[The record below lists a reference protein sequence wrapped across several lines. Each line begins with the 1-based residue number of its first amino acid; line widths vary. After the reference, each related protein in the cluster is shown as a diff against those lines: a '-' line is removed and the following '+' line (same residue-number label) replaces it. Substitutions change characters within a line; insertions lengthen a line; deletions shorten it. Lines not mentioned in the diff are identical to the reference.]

1 MLHHQPPILILFKK
15 PPPPSPSP
23 PTASNTMPPPPGPP
37 GAAAAG
43 SAVVAGSPLPP
54 PVFVP
59 KTTVVAGTYD
69 GGIVGWEVQRG
80 TKDATGPAKPAALKM
95 VCMPSPLALERM
107 KFVGSIVCG
116 ANMLCVL
123 WLKSNLSPPH
133 ENPLLILPISDPSP
147 SSSSPLQT
155 FAYTPHQGSVRSLAI
170 PREGAKAGLLLV
182 SGGMDE
188 HIRMYDLRKRA
199 EVGELLHHKGTIT
212 ALGFVGSSHLL
223 SGSEDGLV
231 CIWRV
236 YDWSLLHILGGHKGA
251 VTAVALHPSGKL
263 ALSTGRDRSL
273 RLWDLVKGRCAYIT
287 KLEAV
292 AESVKWSEGGETYAL
307 LLGDRRLEVRR
318 TADNKPT
325 AILTHPLRI
334 TSLAFLPSSSSDSDD
349 EEEEGEEGKGGGK
362 KVQHVLTACDDG
374 QLRVVD
380 GASGDIISTTDVTP
394 FCGRIKEAVLLH
406 SNSSSSSSEDGG
418 RELVTASSNGKVIIW
433 SINAAGTVL
442 QPGPSTNLGEG
453 VRITCLAAY
462 AASEGGEGAAAA
474 AAAAGLKKKKKR
486 KRRQAEE
493 EGEEGGEAAV
503 VDRGMLRHEKKK
515 MKKLQKKK
523 DRASQGSS
531 GGSPHKQQAQSGGA
545 AGTRKDGGSGKK
557 GEKPHQQEASSNKKK
572 FEKKQHQQKTEKPL
586 VVKST
591 GGVVNF

>member
-1 MLHHQPPILILFKK
+1 
-15 PPPPSPSP
+15 
-23 PTASNTMPPPPGPP
+23 
-37 GAAAAG
+37 
-43 SAVVAGSPLPP
+43 
-54 PVFVP
+54 
-59 KTTVVAGTYD
+59 
-69 GGIVGWEVQRG
+69 
-80 TKDATGPAKPAALKM
+80 
-95 VCMPSPLALERM
+95 
-107 KFVGSIVCG
+107 
-116 ANMLCVL
+116 
-123 WLKSNLSPPH
+123 
-133 ENPLLILPISDPSP
+133 
-147 SSSSPLQT
+147 
-155 FAYTPHQGSVRSLAI
+155 
-170 PREGAKAGLLLV
+170 V

-292 AESVKWSEGGETYAL
+292 AECVKWSEDGEAYAL

-325 AILTHPLRI
+325 AIVTHPLRI
-334 TSLAFLPSSSSDSDD
+334 TALAFLPSSSTSFPLDS
-349 EEEEGEEGKGGGK
+349 EEEEDGEEGKEGVK
-362 KVQHVLTACDDG
+362 KQQHVLTACDDG

-380 GASGDIISTTDVTP
+380 GVSGDIISTTDVTP

-406 SNSSSSSSEDGG
+406 SGRSSRSSSSSSDEGG
-418 RELVTASSNGKVIIW
+418 RELVTASSNGKVIMW
-433 SINAAGTVL
+433 SINRAGTVL

-474 AAAAGLKKKKKR
+474 AAAAGLKKKKTR
-486 KRRQAEE
+486 KRRQEA
-493 EGEEGGEAAV
+493 EEGGEAAV
-503 VDRGMLRHEKKK
+503 VDRGMLKQEKKK
-515 MKKLQKKK
+515 LKKQQKKR

-531 GGSPHKQQAQSGGA
+531 GGSPHKQQGQSV
-545 AGTRKDGGSGKK
+545 GGSGKK
-557 GEKPHQQEASSNKKK
+557 GKNPHQQEASSNN
-572 FEKKQHQQKTEKPL
+572 KKQHYQQQKKKTEKPP

>member
-1 MLHHQPPILILFKK
+1 
-15 PPPPSPSP
+15 
-23 PTASNTMPPPPGPP
+23 
-37 GAAAAG
+37 
-43 SAVVAGSPLPP
+43 
-54 PVFVP
+54 
-59 KTTVVAGTYD
+59 
-69 GGIVGWEVQRG
+69 
-80 TKDATGPAKPAALKM
+80 
-95 VCMPSPLALERM
+95 
-107 KFVGSIVCG
+107 
-116 ANMLCVL
+116 
-123 WLKSNLSPPH
+123 
-133 ENPLLILPISDPSP
+133 
-147 SSSSPLQT
+147 
-155 FAYTPHQGSVRSLAI
+155 
-170 PREGAKAGLLLV
+170 
-182 SGGMDE
+182 MDE

-292 AESVKWSEGGETYAL
+292 AESVKWSEDGEAYAL

-334 TSLAFLPSSSSDSDD
+334 TALAFLPSSSSSSSSDDD
-349 EEEEGEEGKGGGK
+349 EEEEGGKEGRK
-362 KVQHVLTACDDG
+362 KEQHVLTACDDG

-380 GASGDIISTTDVTP
+380 GASGDIISTTGVTP

-406 SNSSSSSSEDGG
+406 SSSSSSSEEGE

-462 AASEGGEGAAAA
+462 ASSEGGEAAAA
-474 AAAAGLKKKKKR
+474 AAAALGLAQANKKKKKR

-493 EGEEGGEAAV
+493 EGEKEGEAV
-503 VDRGMLRHEKKK
+503 VGQDMGMLRHEKKK
-515 MKKLQKKK
+515 LKKLQKE

-531 GGSPHKQQAQSGGA
+531 GGSPHKQQQAQSVGA
-545 AGTRKDGGSGKK
+545 GDGGSGKK
-557 GEKPHQQEASSNKKK
+557 GKKPQQQQQQQQQEPSSSGGRPAQASNGNKKK
-572 FEKKQHQQKTEKPL
+572 FEKKKHHQQQKKKTEKPPA
-586 VVKST
+586 VKST